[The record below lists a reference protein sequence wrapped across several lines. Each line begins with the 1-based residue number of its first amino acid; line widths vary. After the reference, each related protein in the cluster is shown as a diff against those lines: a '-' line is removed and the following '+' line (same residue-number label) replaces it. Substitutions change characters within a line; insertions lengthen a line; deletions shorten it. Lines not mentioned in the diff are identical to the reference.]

1 MKKKYLII
9 HCSATRCSRAYTP
22 EQLDADHRAR
32 GFRCAGYYYYIR
44 RNGDI
49 VRMRPETEI
58 GAHAK
63 GYNENS
69 IGICYEGGLNEKG
82 KPSDTRTKEQRN
94 ALDFLLDILVFRYPG
109 VQIVGHRDLSKD
121 RNGDGEITPDEWEKY
136 CPCFHVKRVYA
147 RLNDLSKM
155 LAGV

>member
-1 MKKKYLII
+1 MSVVPVPRIT
-9 HCSATRCSRAYTP
+9 AA
-22 EQLDADHRAR
+22 
-32 GFRCAGYYYYIR
+32 
-44 RNGDI
+44 
-49 VRMRPETEI
+49 MRPETEI

-94 ALDFLLDILVFRYPG
+94 ALDFLLDILVCRYPG

-121 RNGDGEITPDEWEKY
+121 RNGDGEITPAEWEKY
-136 CPCFHVKRVYA
+136 CPCFHVKREYA